1 MGDVMHPESFS
12 VRVPDEVLDD
22 LQARLGNTR
31 WPEALPYA
39 GWTSGVDL
47 AYLRELV
54 EYWATSFDWR
64 AQERR
69 LNAFSQ
75 FTADV
80 GGQLIHFVHE
90 RGRGPRP
97 FPLLLTHGWPSSYIE
112 LLKLVPLLADP
123 AAHDGDERD
132 SFDVVV
138 PSLPGFAFSG
148 QPDRPG
154 VCTSPQI
161 ADLWAQLMNG
171 HLGYAR
177 FGAQGQ
183 DIGAAVAISLGA
195 EHSDV
200 VAGIHVPGVLTFPPA
215 NQPLSEEGRA
225 FLVRQER
232 WRNAESGYAHQQGT
246 YPQTLALG
254 LNDSPAALAAWLV
267 DKFRA
272 WSDCDGV
279 LERRFSKDEL
289 LTNITIYWATAPSIR
304 RSCFITRASTVQRD
318 KRRCGSRYRLVWRCS
333 PKKTRSPDLA
343 SGPKR
348 HTTSSVGPRC
358 REAVTFRRPRSQ
370 SCSRPSCVS
379 SFAHSGR
386 PARTSTQGLAALASI
401 AVRWAPAARPV
412 DNRQSSHLRWACI
425 LQHSW
430 QRLHQRGIRWF
441 ANVSTAA
448 EAVRRKRRGR

>member
-22 LQARLGNTR
+22 LQSRLGNTR

-97 FPLLLTHGWPSSYIE
+97 FPLVLTHGWPSSYIE
-112 LLKLVPLLADP
+112 LLKLVPLLTDP

-154 VCTSPQI
+154 VCTSTQI

-289 LTNITIYWATAPSIR
+289 LTNITIYWATGSINSSFLFYYESQHNSEGQAPMR
-304 RSCFITRASTVQRD
+304 VEVPVGVALFPKENPIT
-318 KRRCGSRYRLVWRCS
+318 
-333 PKKTRSPDLA
+333 
-343 SGPKR
+343 
-348 HTTSSVGPRC
+348 GPRQWA
-358 REAVTFRRPRSQ
+358 EATYNIVSWTEMPRGGH
-370 SCSRPSCVS
+370 
-379 SFAHSGR
+379 F
-386 PARTSTQGLAALASI
+386 PAAEEPELLAAEL
-401 AVRWAPAARPV
+401 REFFRPF
-412 DNRQSSHLRWACI
+412 R
-425 LQHSW
+425 
-430 QRLHQRGIRWF
+430 
-441 ANVSTAA
+441 
-448 EAVRRKRRGR
+448 